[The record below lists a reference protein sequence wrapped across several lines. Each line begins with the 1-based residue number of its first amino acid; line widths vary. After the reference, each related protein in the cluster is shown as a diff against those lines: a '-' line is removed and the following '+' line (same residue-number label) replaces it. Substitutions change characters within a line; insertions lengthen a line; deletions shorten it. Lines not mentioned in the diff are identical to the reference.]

1 MLAINTDYKS
11 SIDNPE
17 PCLKRIA
24 DAGFSQVHWCHQ
36 FGSDYLYAEDEIDQ
50 IARWLRFYQ
59 LTVNDLHASSGATN
73 HYYSE
78 NEDIRLAGLELVK
91 NRIHMAN
98 RLGTDVIV
106 LHLPR
111 PPDEADK
118 NDAFWEGV
126 NRSMDELIPYARE
139 RGVRIAFENLLSNHA
154 TLQKILAAY
163 NSSEAGIC
171 YDPGHGNIDGGGLDF
186 AEAVKDRLIA
196 FHLNDNDSTADQHRL
211 IFSGVVDWD
220 RLAQIIAASAY
231 DKEYMTMEIVMTM
244 EPGNIYT
251 GDEAGFLSHA
261 MESGVKFHKMVTDAR
276 KENPEV
282 R

>member
-17 PCLKRIA
+17 PYLKHFA
-24 DAGFSQVHWCHQ
+24 ETGFSQVHWRHQ

-50 IARWLRFYQ
+50 IARWLRSYV
-59 LTVNDLHASSGATN
+59 LTVNDLHASSGELN

-78 NEDIRLAGLELVK
+78 YEDIRLAGVELVQ

-111 PPDEADK
+111 QPDVADK
-118 NDAFWEGV
+118 NVAYWEAV
-126 NRSMDELIPYARE
+126 HRSLDSLIPYSRE
-139 RGVRIAFENLLSNHA
+139 RSVRITFENLNPSNRT
-154 TLQKILAAY
+154 TLEKLLAAY
-163 NSSEAGIC
+163 SPSEVGIC

-211 IFSGVVDWD
+211 IFSGGVDWD
-220 RLAQIIAASAY
+220 RLARIIAASVY
-231 DKEYMTMEIVMTM
+231 DKEYMTIEIVMPK

-251 GDEAGFLSHA
+251 SDEAEFLSQA
-261 MESGVKFHKMVTDAR
+261 MASGLRFHKMVADAR
-276 KENPEV
+276 LDL
-282 R
+282 